1 MAIRINDNGTE
12 RNMTSAEEAEYL
24 AYASARQAEAEAQAE
39 AQAERAILRTALLT
53 RLGITSDEA
62 KLLLG

>member
-12 RNMTSAEEAEYL
+12 RNMTPAEETAHLAWAET
-24 AYASARQAEAEAQAE
+24 AKAEAEAQAA